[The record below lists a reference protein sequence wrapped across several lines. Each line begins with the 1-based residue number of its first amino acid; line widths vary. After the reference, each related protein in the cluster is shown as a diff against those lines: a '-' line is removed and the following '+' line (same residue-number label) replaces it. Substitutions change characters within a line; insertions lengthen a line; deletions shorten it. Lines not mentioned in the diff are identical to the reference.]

1 MYAIVLIPHFYPT
14 WKMALP
20 QSTGKQPPGYIG
32 RGAGDGGEPELSTVT
47 TGLCSVCRILAAT
60 DDLLPLTSSKHGR
73 AMLSQLW
80 YVAAGD
86 VAQQDV
92 TVDTKQRD
100 HLTALIKT
108 LLDREN
114 ANLKKAWGYGVKR
127 NVLMH
132 GVRDTCDALNSLD
145 RKAIETFI
153 IRDKS
158 II

>member
-1 MYAIVLIPHFYPT
+1 
-14 WKMALP
+14 
-20 QSTGKQPPGYIG
+20 
-32 RGAGDGGEPELSTVT
+32 
-47 TGLCSVCRILAAT
+47 
-60 DDLLPLTSSKHGR
+60 
-73 AMLSQLW
+73 MLSQLW

-92 TVDTKQRD
+92 TVDTQQRD

-114 ANLKKAWGYGVKR
+114 ANLKKAWVHGVKQ
-127 NVLMH
+127 NVLMD